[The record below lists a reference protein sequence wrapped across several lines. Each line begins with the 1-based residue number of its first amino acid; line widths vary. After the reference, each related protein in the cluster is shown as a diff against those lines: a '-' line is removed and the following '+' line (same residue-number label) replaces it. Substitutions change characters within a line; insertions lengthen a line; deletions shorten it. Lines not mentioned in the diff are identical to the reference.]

1 MTIRWVELW
10 LRVFPWSTAR
20 TGMPRCK
27 VPEVHESAKCATTW
41 ATKSEPMQAVVCPPP
56 YPDRTKHAE
65 VYVDGSDES
74 GSRATNLTL
83 FLHAITM
90 SRIMDASTKMG
101 PWMLRG
107 WVRASKSLKPVNS
120 QCTGLNGQ
128 RVSEVPGPLDE
139 ITKRPDT
146 CRSFLCQLR
155 WGPIARSSPIVRAE
169 KPISDIESNDRVDP
183 LSRFTRFDS
192 TDGPPERYGV
202 PSAATRC

>member
-1 MTIRWVELW
+1 MPRHGQR
-10 LRVFPWSTAR
+10 RVNRCRPWSVRRRIQIERST
-20 TGMPRCK
+20 PK
-27 VPEVHESAKCATTW
+27 YTW
-41 ATKSEPMQAVVCPPP
+41 MEAMSPGHVRQTSLYSCTV
-56 YPDRTKHAE
+56 
-65 VYVDGSDES
+65 
-74 GSRATNLTL
+74 
-83 FLHAITM
+83 HAITM

-183 LSRFTRFDS
+183 SSRFTRFDS